1 MKEKFATTFGGS
13 GYTPETRQYQ
23 DGIRLGRFLAE
34 EGYTVKCGGYY
45 GLMEAVAQG
54 VREAGGRILGI
65 TNGSFDPKSVN
76 DFISEERKQKDLFDR
91 LRQLIQG
98 EHESELLVAQ
108 EGGLGTLTEMFA
120 TWCLAYT
127 QSLSRP
133 VRLFLIGKS
142 WPEVIASLQSLP
154 IADKDFALIELYG
167 EMAEFFERFRSQ
179 EPDGRDWNKALP

>member
-1 MKEKFATTFGGS
+1 MKEKYATTFGGS
-13 GYTPETRQYQ
+13 GYAPDTQQYQ

-54 VREAGGRILGI
+54 VREAGGRILGV
-65 TNGSFDPKSVN
+65 TNGSFDPKDAN
-76 DFISEERKQKDLFDR
+76 NFISEEWKQRDLFDR

-98 EHESELLVAQ
+98 KYESDLFVAQ
-108 EGGLGTLTEMFA
+108 EGSLGTMTEVFA
-120 TWCLAYT
+120 TWCLAYS

-133 VRLFLIGKS
+133 VQLCLVGKS
-142 WPEVIASLQSLP
+142 WPEVMASLRSLP

-167 EMAEFFERFRSQ
+167 EMDEFFTGFSSQ
-179 EPDGRDWNKALP
+179 KTDETR